1 MKNTKNTLIISE
13 DIINNSSRLTKI
25 SDEIKSL
32 NNTKKTLIKD
42 TLNMVL
48 SEIKEIS
55 EDDNYI
61 TYNKKALA
69 QIVGIRLDA
78 KVENIL
84 VRNIIKSVIIYLVSK
99 SSLNFNDTKLTHT
112 KFINGMKLI
121 NNQTN
126 TVSKFKD
133 NKELFKAVDEDNKIK
148 LINRANKIAK

>member
-1 MKNTKNTLIISE
+1 MKTTTNTLIISK
-13 DIINNSSRLTKI
+13 DIVNNSNKLTKI

-32 NNTKKTLIKD
+32 SNTKKTLIKD

-69 QIVGIRLDA
+69 QIVGIRLDS

-84 VRNIIKSVIIYLVSK
+84 VRNIIKSVIIYLVSR

-112 KFINGMKLI
+112 KFINGMRLI

-133 NKELFKAVDEDNKIK
+133 NKELFKAIDEDNKIK
-148 LINRANKIAK
+148 LINRFNKISK